1 MPDPIIINAP
11 AKIFV
16 YAVGQRGPAG
26 VPGPEGIEG
35 DPGPQGPAGP
45 ATKVHKDRWGLQELT
60 EPMEHQAL
68 RDLKGFLEM

>member
-1 MPDPIIINAP
+1 VDLLAFLGLKASRETPVRKGLPDHKEP
-11 AKIFV
+11 
-16 YAVGQRGPAG
+16 
-26 VPGPEGIEG
+26 
-35 DPGPQGPAGP
+35 P